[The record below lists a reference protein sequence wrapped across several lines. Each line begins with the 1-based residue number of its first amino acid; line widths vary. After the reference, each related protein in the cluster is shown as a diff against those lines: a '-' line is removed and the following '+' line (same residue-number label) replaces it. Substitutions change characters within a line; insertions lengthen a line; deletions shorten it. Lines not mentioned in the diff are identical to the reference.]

1 MTFLNVPYAEKDQA
15 RELGARWNPT
25 RKRWYVPDG
34 VALEPFARWLD
45 KDGGSVSGSAGAGL
59 TGSSSKDA
67 RAAKPM
73 IGSRYVELD
82 HTCNPF
88 EPCERC
94 APVLAQSGWNA
105 AREDVLK
112 ALRALGQGR

>member
-25 RKRWYVPDG
+25 RKRWYVPPG
-34 VALEPFARWLD
+34 VALEAFERWLP
-45 KDGGSVSGSAGAGL
+45 KEGEPAPAGR
-59 TGSSSKDA
+59 TDA
-67 RAAKPM
+67 RAAKLVT
-73 IGSRYVELD
+73 GARFVEID
-82 HTCNPF
+82 HACNPF

-112 ALRALGQGR
+112 ALRTLGPR

>member
-1 MTFLNVPYAEKDQA
+1 MFLNVPYAEKDQA

-34 VALEPFARWLD
+34 VAPEPFARWLA
-45 KDGGSVSGSAGAGL
+45 KDGEPPPSGRTDERTAKLVTGA
-59 TGSSSKDA
+59 
-67 RAAKPM
+67 
-73 IGSRYVELD
+73 RYVEID
-82 HTCNPF
+82 HVCNPF

-94 APVLAQSGWNA
+94 APVLAQSGWSA

-112 ALRALGQGR
+112 ALRILGPAR

>member
-45 KDGGSVSGSAGAGL
+45 KDGGAASGPTGSA
-59 TGSSSKDA
+59 SKDA
-67 RAAKPM
+67 RAAKPVT
-73 IGSRYVELD
+73 GSRYVEMD
-82 HTCNPF
+82 HACNPF

-94 APVLAQSGWNA
+94 APVLAQSGWTA
-105 AREDVLK
+105 AREDVLR
-112 ALRALGQGR
+112 ALRALGQRAP

>member
-1 MTFLNVPYAEKDQA
+1 VPYAEKDQA
-15 RELGARWNPT
+15 RELGARWNPA

-34 VALEPFARWLD
+34 VAVEPFARWLE
-45 KDGGSVSGSAGAGL
+45 KDGASASGTSAPG
-59 TGSSSKDA
+59 SKDA
-67 RAAKPM
+67 RAAKPVT
-73 IGSRYVELD
+73 GSRYVEMD
-82 HTCNPF
+82 HACNPF

-112 ALRALGQGR
+112 ALRALGPR

>member
-15 RELGARWNPT
+15 RELGARWNPA

-34 VALEPFARWLD
+34 VPLEPFARWLD
-45 KDGGSVSGSAGAGL
+45 KEGAPAAGSA
-59 TGSSSKDA
+59 SKDA
-67 RAAKPM
+67 RAAKPVT
-73 IGSRYVELD
+73 GSRYVEID

-94 APVLAQSGWNA
+94 APVLAQSGWTA

-112 ALRALGQGR
+112 ALRALGTR